1 VLVGRFHCQDIAKQR
16 TCVGLES
23 SLMLSTLDVLDA
35 VATAVCHCKKN
46 LRPRTRTKLKFT
58 FPTDYD

>member
-1 VLVGRFHCQDIAKQR
+1 
-16 TCVGLES
+16 
-23 SLMLSTLDVLDA
+23 MLSTLDVLDA
-35 VATAVCHCKKN
+35 VATAVYHCKKN